1 MSRFAKLVNA
11 QFQKK
16 QEESSG
22 ETSQSQESSQLPQ
35 SSQPQD
41 SWQLP
46 EHPGGRH
53 GSWQLPQSSQPRES
67 SQTPQDTQKTPDLI
81 ASLPETAGRLEMPHQ
96 IMDHL
101 LRLLDPYE
109 QVVYLQLYRLS
120 WGFNKPNCSISNPKL
135 AERTGIPESTV
146 KKTLGKL
153 KSKGLIKKTGL
164 QIGYGKEQG
173 IDFWVA
179 APSSQLQRSRQLQES
194 SQLPQDHINRKALKE
209 SIKREEASPDYKNC
223 PDCQGSGFW
232 YPEGVEKGVAK
243 CRHERLKK

>member
-11 QFQKK
+11 QFQKT
-16 QEESSG
+16 QEETQSEG
-22 ETSQSQESSQLPQ
+22 RLSQESSQPPR
-35 SSQPQD
+35 SSQ
-41 SWQLP
+41 LP
-46 EHPGGRH
+46 GQAGGRH
-53 GSWQLPQSSQPRES
+53 GGSQLSHSSQPSES
-67 SQTPQDTQKTPDLI
+67 SQPPQDSQKTLDLI
-81 ASLPETAGRLEMPHQ
+81 ASLPETAGRLELPHQ
-96 IMDHL
+96 IVDHL

-109 QVVYLQLYRLS
+109 QAVYIQLYRLS

-135 AERTGIPESTV
+135 AQRTGMPESTV

-153 KSKGLIKKTGL
+153 RSKGLIKKTGL

-179 APSSQLQRSRQLQES
+179 APSSQLQRSSQIQES
-194 SQLPQDHINRKALKE
+194 SQLSQGHSNRKALKE
-209 SIKREEASPDYKNC
+209 SNKREEAPPDYKNC

-243 CRHERLKK
+243 CKHQRLAEGK